1 MPERE
6 ISLTVGSLYEVVD
19 PMPVFVLDPNDVE
32 AKIMSAQTLYGAPGA
47 KAMRLPAGTACL
59 CVAVRPGDGCWVLT
73 HGDEW
78 VLSDGAGLR
87 EVTAAA
93 SSKGRGAS

>member
-19 PMPVFVLDPNDVE
+19 TATVFVLDPNDVE
-32 AKIMSAQTLYGAPGA
+32 AKIKSAQTLYGAPGA
-47 KAMRLPAGTACL
+47 KAMRLPIGTACL
-59 CVAVRPGDGCWVLT
+59 CVSVRLVDGCWVLT

-78 VLSDGAGLR
+78 VLSDGTGLQ
-87 EVTAAA
+87 EVIGAA
-93 SSKGRGAS
+93 SGGRSKKH